1 MDSLHN
7 PHTMMPS
14 TPTMTMTLRMQLD
27 EATSRDQ
34 SGVAYAERGKRLV
47 RCDNLSLTRY
57 RVKPFA
63 GG

>member
-1 MDSLHN
+1 
-7 PHTMMPS
+7 
-14 TPTMTMTLRMQLD
+14 MTLRMQLD